1 MLGVRIC
8 NAPSSLTISNMR
20 QYSVPQFIEREAI
33 IIVFLTFKQFFYLI
47 IVGILGYLLFRIF
60 PFGSAII
67 IFLLTGGPFLALAFI
82 QVGGQPLTTFLA
94 NYLGFIRGGKKYTW
108 KKKEAIYPMKIIKKK
123 KIEIKEEKPL
133 LKIASESQLK
143 KLRTKVELKMR

>member
-1 MLGVRIC
+1 MF
-8 NAPSSLTISNMR
+8 S
-20 QYSVPQFIEREAI
+20 
-33 IIVFLTFKQFFYLI
+33 
-47 IVGILGYLLFRIF
+47 
-60 PFGSAII
+60 FGLAII
-67 IFLLTGGPFLALAFI
+67 IFLLTGGPILAFAFI
-82 QVGGQPLTTFLA
+82 RVEGQPLTTLLL
-94 NYLGFIRGGKKYTW
+94 NYLGFMKGGKKYTW